1 MLNIGLGCSSFWRQ
15 PYKTNGLCPIVF
27 PYECDSADFG
37 ILDSRSVFLSG
48 EWISTHNFSLANMFF
63 IFLHIRHPNQDK
75 YLELCWKENEVQ
87 YFLLHMTNVR
97 MCTIAQVQM
106 KIWGP
111 ANSDSGY
118 TSLFAN
124 AIMENFF
131 FSWSHSLKII
141 VYFQFLLVENCP
153 YNH

>member
-1 MLNIGLGCSSFWRQ
+1 
-15 PYKTNGLCPIVF
+15 
-27 PYECDSADFG
+27 
-37 ILDSRSVFLSG
+37 
-48 EWISTHNFSLANMFF
+48 
-63 IFLHIRHPNQDK
+63 
-75 YLELCWKENEVQ
+75 
-87 YFLLHMTNVR
+87 MTNVR

-131 FSWSHSLKII
+131 FLISFPQDNSVFSIS
-141 VYFQFLLVENCP
+141 VG
-153 YNH
+153 